1 MKNLTIPA
9 QDSNEQTMT
18 MTSLDYL
25 DKINGYRLEDGQ
37 KELPNSK
44 FLLKLEDE
52 IDDLS
57 VSNLYQPTKGGTP
70 MRYYNLTEEQMM
82 LVGMRESKVV
92 RKKVFELIKSMA
104 KAIQN
109 QKPPQL
115 PKTYLEAMRAHV
127 LQLEMNEE
135 QKVIIDGL
143 EQSLDVSEQWLSIL
157 RVSKDR
163 GVSERSFKWQVLKR
177 KSIEMGI
184 EIKKVQCPRFG
195 FKNLY
200 HVAVF
205 KECYPQLP
213 RI

>member
-1 MKNLTIPA
+1 MTDLTILA
-9 QDSNEQTMT
+9 SDSNEQTMT
-18 MTSLDYL
+18 S
-25 DKINGYRLEDGQ
+25 
-37 KELPNSK
+37 
-44 FLLKLEDE
+44 
-52 IDDLS
+52 
-57 VSNLYQPTKGGTP
+57 
-70 MRYYNLTEEQMM
+70 
-82 LVGMRESKVV
+82 RE
-92 RKKVFELIKSMA
+92 MA
-104 KAIQN
+104 KLTNTRHYDLKRKVLSIIEALTDKDYTKRNFSFSEYIDGSGKANKEIIMTKSSSLFIASRYDVNLHLAVQKKWQELEN

-115 PKTYLEAMRAHV
+115 PKTYLEAMKAHV

-143 EQSLDVSEQWLSIL
+143 EQSLDISEQWLSIL

-184 EIKKVQCPRFG
+184 EIKKTSCPRFG

-205 KECYPQLP
+205 KECYPVKLP
-213 RI
+213 KI